1 MNIEE
6 PTKNTTNSETKY
18 SWLNCL
24 FLSYN
29 RRQNCWDIFSQMR
42 YFEEQNNLHPPLSPS
57 FYAGGVRCFLQVV
70 RTAPQDCIKG
80 VGKGK
85 LLIPFWSWSN
95 VTKAL
100 KVSQLILLPIVTILW
115 SFSVVSG
122 KFLNL
127 SVVADSGLVRKQ
139 KETRVDFL
147 SPKSDKHQFSP
158 NSLNTTVKRI
168 GCESEWNDHQREK
181 CFDLLSN
188 SLYLFVMVMYRDQ
201 FGEFVCAY
209 WSLRELQRVFRDK
222 TALFALLSFFRTRIW
237 GWSRLCLRLTSSY
250 GTSVLAIHK
259 IKRYFTSI
267 STCF

>member
-6 PTKNTTNSETKY
+6 PRKNTTNSETKY

-57 FYAGGVRCFLQVV
+57 FCAGGVRCFLQVV

-100 KVSQLILLPIVTILW
+100 KGKVSQLILLPIVTILW
-115 SFSVVSG
+115 SLSVVSG

-139 KETRVDFL
+139 KETRVNLL

-158 NSLNTTVKRI
+158 NNLNTTIKRI
-168 GCESEWNDHQREK
+168 GCES
-181 CFDLLSN
+181 
-188 SLYLFVMVMYRDQ
+188 
-201 FGEFVCAY
+201 
-209 WSLRELQRVFRDK
+209 
-222 TALFALLSFFRTRIW
+222 
-237 GWSRLCLRLTSSY
+237 
-250 GTSVLAIHK
+250 
-259 IKRYFTSI
+259 
-267 STCF
+267 

>member
-6 PTKNTTNSETKY
+6 PTKNTTNSETKC

-29 RRQNCWDIFSQMR
+29 RRQNWWDIFSQMR

-57 FYAGGVRCFLQVV
+57 LYAGGVRCFLQVV

-80 VGKGK
+80 MGKGK

-100 KVSQLILLPIVTILW
+100 KGKVSQLILLPIVTILW
-115 SFSVVSG
+115 SLSVVSG

-139 KETRVDFL
+139 KQTRVNL
-147 SPKSDKHQFSP
+147 LCPKSDKHQFSP
-158 NSLNTTVKRI
+158 NNLNTTIKKI
-168 GCESEWNDHQREK
+168 GCES
-181 CFDLLSN
+181 
-188 SLYLFVMVMYRDQ
+188 
-201 FGEFVCAY
+201 
-209 WSLRELQRVFRDK
+209 
-222 TALFALLSFFRTRIW
+222 
-237 GWSRLCLRLTSSY
+237 
-250 GTSVLAIHK
+250 
-259 IKRYFTSI
+259 
-267 STCF
+267 